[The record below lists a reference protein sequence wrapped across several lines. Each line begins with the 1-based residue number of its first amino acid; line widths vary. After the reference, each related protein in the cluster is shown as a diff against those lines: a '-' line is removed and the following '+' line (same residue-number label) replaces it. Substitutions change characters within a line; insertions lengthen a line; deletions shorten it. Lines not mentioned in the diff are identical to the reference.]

1 MEVEASASTDS
12 GRRDLL
18 PPALFRSCPGT
29 CRRSPS
35 QAGFPLARMSVRTY
49 HGVDGTSRQAACL
62 AAWRNPYA
70 AYVVRSAARGA
81 VPAETAAA
89 QAHIMK
95 HAKRT
100 RLERKGWRVGSA
112 EDFLDLNPAEAAII
126 ETKLALSRSLRDRRA
141 AEGLSQAAL
150 AKRLCS
156 SQSRVAKMEAG
167 DSSVSIDLLLRAL
180 YSLGARPRDVASIL
194 ARRRGAAA

>member
-1 MEVEASASTDS
+1 
-12 GRRDLL
+12 
-18 PPALFRSCPGT
+18 
-29 CRRSPS
+29 
-35 QAGFPLARMSVRTY
+35 
-49 HGVDGTSRQAACL
+49 
-62 AAWRNPYA
+62 
-70 AYVVRSAARGA
+70 
-81 VPAETAAA
+81 
-89 QAHIMK
+89 MK

-150 AKRLCS
+150 AKRLSS

>member
-1 MEVEASASTDS
+1 
-12 GRRDLL
+12 
-18 PPALFRSCPGT
+18 
-29 CRRSPS
+29 
-35 QAGFPLARMSVRTY
+35 
-49 HGVDGTSRQAACL
+49 
-62 AAWRNPYA
+62 
-70 AYVVRSAARGA
+70 
-81 VPAETAAA
+81 
-89 QAHIMK
+89 MK
-95 HAKRT
+95 RATRT

-167 DSSVSIDLLLRAL
+167 DSTVSIDLLLRAL